1 MSIPESLFLQIKES
15 NRIEDVIGSYVQLK
29 KSGSSNYVGLCPFHS
44 EKTPSFSV
52 NIKRQ
57 FFYCFGCGVGGDVFT
72 FIRLQENMEYGEA
85 IRFLAERSGIKL
97 PSNSHESPDKERRRI
112 RIYEMNRAAAR
123 FYNNILANDKMGE
136 RGRLYLAQRELS
148 PATVTKYGLG
158 FAPGEGSVLSDFL
171 LSQGYTAVEL
181 IQANLS
187 RQRNNGT
194 LYDVFRDRVMFPI
207 IDKNKRVIAF
217 GGRALESGVGI
228 PKYLNTSDTPVFN
241 KKSNLFSI
249 NFAKAAK
256 GSEKRQMILA
266 EGYMDVISI
275 NQAGF
280 ENVVA
285 SLGTS
290 LTAEQARMISRYA
303 DEAVIAYDGDEAGQ
317 NAAVRAI
324 DIFNEVGLPSRVLK
338 VEGAKDPD
346 EFIKKF
352 GEVRFKLLLDKA
364 PTWLGFLIEK
374 AKAGLDTD
382 DDNDKVEYLR
392 RCCTALA
399 KSNDPLEVN
408 YFVNRLAGE
417 YGFAA
422 AAISEQV
429 ELVKTGMRGEE
440 QRSKASGQTA
450 DWQKAVN
457 FISEKAFSDPA
468 ARHNSG
474 RYKAECGILVYLYR
488 HPEDCAYVFERIAED
503 DISSPQLRNIYRAA
517 KKVLTKE
524 SSDLMLLQS
533 ELETEE
539 MGILV
544 SLVEEYDRIEI
555 NKDILNEYINKV
567 RSGTPKPALDLNAI
581 AARKRG
587 KN

>member
-1 MSIPESLFLQIKES
+1 
-15 NRIEDVIGSYVQLK
+15 V
-29 KSGSSNYVGLCPFHS
+29 
-44 EKTPSFSV
+44 
-52 NIKRQ
+52 
-57 FFYCFGCGVGGDVFT
+57 
-72 FIRLQENMEYGEA
+72 
-85 IRFLAERSGIKL
+85 
-97 PSNSHESPDKERRRI
+97 
-112 RIYEMNRAAAR
+112 
-123 FYNNILANDKMGE
+123 
-136 RGRLYLAQRELS
+136 
-148 PATVTKYGLG
+148 
-158 FAPGEGSVLSDFL
+158 
-171 LSQGYTAVEL
+171 
-181 IQANLS
+181 
-187 RQRNNGT
+187 
-194 LYDVFRDRVMFPI
+194 
-207 IDKNKRVIAF
+207 
-217 GGRALESGVGI
+217 
-228 PKYLNTSDTPVFN
+228 
-241 KKSNLFSI
+241 
-249 NFAKAAK
+249 
-256 GSEKRQMILA
+256 
-266 EGYMDVISI
+266 
-275 NQAGF
+275 
-280 ENVVA
+280 
-285 SLGTS
+285 
-290 LTAEQARMISRYA
+290 
-303 DEAVIAYDGDEAGQ
+303 
-317 NAAVRAI
+317 
-324 DIFNEVGLPSRVLK
+324 
-338 VEGAKDPD
+338 
-346 EFIKKF
+346 
-352 GEVRFKLLLDKA
+352 
-364 PTWLGFLIEK
+364 
-374 AKAGLDTD
+374 
-382 DDNDKVEYLR
+382 
-392 RCCTALA
+392 
-399 KSNDPLEVN
+399 
-408 YFVNRLAGE
+408 E